1 MSDEVQQLEIH
12 DGEGLRIG
20 VARSRFNDRVT
31 SGLVAGA
38 VEYLS
43 ATGADYEVFEA
54 PGAFEL
60 PLVAAHLLERGF
72 HAVVALGAVVEGETD
87 HYEHVATQASAGL
100 MRVMLDAR
108 RPVAFG
114 ILTVRDESHA
124 LSRSKPGPGNKGAEA
139 AAAAVETALFVR
151 DNGGVRVRSSD

>member
-1 MSDEVQQLEIH
+1 MSEQVQQLEIY
-12 DGEGLRIG
+12 DGKGLRIG
-20 VARSRFNDRVT
+20 VARSRFNERVT

-43 ATGADYEVFEA
+43 AAGCGYEVFEA

-60 PLVAAHLLERGF
+60 PLVASHLLDRGF
-72 HAVVALGAVVEGETD
+72 HAVVALGAVIEGETD

-124 LSRSKPGPGNKGAEA
+124 LARSQPGPGNKGAEA
-139 AAAAVETALFVR
+139 AAAAVETAVFIR
-151 DNGGVRVRSSD
+151 DNGGLPVRSPD